1 MALMRVR
8 RAAQL
13 TLPAEV
19 RQALN
24 VKEGDYLDAQIVK
37 DGVLLTPVTMTGRDA
52 ERAAERR
59 RAWEEIKEI
68 VSHVKDLEPDPNED
82 PIAAEERIAE
92 EVMAMRREER
102 AARRKND

>member
-1 MALMRVR
+1 MTLMRVR

-24 VKEGDYLDAQIVK
+24 VKEGDFLDAQIVK
-37 DGVLLTPVTMTGRDA
+37 DGVLLKPVSVTGRD
-52 ERAAERR
+52 AERR

-68 VSHVKDLEPDPNED
+68 MSRVKDLAPNPNQTITE
-82 PIAAEERIAE
+82 AEEEIAQ

-102 AARRKND
+102 LRRKNG